1 MRQPPPPPL
10 GTADMILSSASN
22 GSSSSAYPSP
32 SSSDSLRRDSLGG
45 GNAPTSNGSLP
56 PVKKY
61 RELLPSFDLDKLV
74 APGRNAGG
82 VEGLADLVTA
92 TAEMNRRVG
101 THDAGDARSMFECV
115 SIPPISIGQFAK
127 RLGELKFHSE
137 IWYHTAVLIDRSC
150 VVGDM
155 PLTPWNSHRVLL
167 SCLLVALK
175 ALDTPVVDG
184 DLNAELSRLGG
195 VSPLDLNEMEATLL
209 NLIEFN
215 TLITQQHV
223 LRASKYIRKPRPQ
236 YRRIHTSQIS
246 PNCCWAA
253 LFPPPKARDV
263 ARPVPPAVEPVMKRR
278 LHEARKFSS
287 GQ

>member
-10 GTADMILSSASN
+10 GKASTMVLSGTSN

-45 GNAPTSNGSLP
+45 ENAPLSTGSLP

-61 RELLPSFDLDKLV
+61 KEMVPSLDLEKIV
-74 APGRNAGG
+74 APDRNAGG
-82 VEGLADLVTA
+82 IEGLADLITA

-101 THDAGDARSMFECV
+101 KHDSCDSRSMFECV
-115 SIPPISIGQFAK
+115 SIPPISIFQFGKGLAK
-127 RLGELKFHSE
+127 LNFHSE
-137 IWYHTAVLIDRSC
+137 VWYHTAVLIDRSC
-150 VVGDM
+150 IVGDM

-167 SCLLVALK
+167 ACLLVALK
-175 ALDTPVVDG
+175 ALDTNDVTV
-184 DLNAELSRLGG
+184 DLNSELSRLGG

-215 TLITQQHV
+215 TSISQHHI
-223 LRASKYIRKPRPQ
+223 LRAAKYIRKPRPQ
-236 YRRIHTSQIS
+236 YRRIYTSTIS

-253 LFPPPKARDV
+253 LFTPPKARD
-263 ARPVPPAVEPVMKRR
+263 APRPVPPAEPVVRRR
-278 LHEARKFSS
+278 LHDAQKFSAM
-287 GQ
+287 Q